1 MVTSVSGELFNKGA
15 KKVQE
20 KLRKFE
26 EENETYPIYSAL
38 FLMDE

>member
-1 MVTSVSGELFNKGA
+1 MVTSVSGELFSKGA

-26 EENETYPIYSAL
+26 EAFGKLADVLDET
-38 FLMDE
+38 

>member
-1 MVTSVSGELFNKGA
+1 METNASGGLFGKGA